1 MWREKMEPFIIPKYI
16 CNVAERGLFSSSFY
30 QSLMNWDSLLRGV
43 NDSQIM
49 YSSHLKSCHPQH
61 CGFQKGEKKE

>member
-1 MWREKMEPFIIPKYI
+1 MWREKMEPFIISKSVF
-16 CNVAERGLFSSSFY
+16 NVAGIGLFWASFY
-30 QSLMNWDSLLRGV
+30 QSFIIWDSPLRGV
-43 NDSQIM
+43 NDSPIM